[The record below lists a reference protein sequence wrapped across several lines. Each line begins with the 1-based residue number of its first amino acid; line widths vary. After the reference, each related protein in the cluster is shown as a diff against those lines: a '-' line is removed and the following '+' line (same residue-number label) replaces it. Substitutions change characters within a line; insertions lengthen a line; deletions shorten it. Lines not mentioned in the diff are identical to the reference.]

1 MDIEKKRLYSI
12 ILEIGLGLNEIENL
26 FASMRVI
33 MLDISGKVLNYDLAL
48 VDALKKK
55 SVDTNV
61 EFFAPGRDLLSLIP
75 RRWQHSNNTVKRFIK
90 VGEGLLNYFIV
101 SSKLVFKKP
110 DVLHFQWLPFMEVV
124 GWEIAII
131 KFIKWLSP
139 KTRLVH
145 TIHNIYPHNMS
156 SERKKAYN
164 ARFRKVSSLFDAFIV
179 HTKISKED
187 VIREFGLSAEKVH
200 VCCHGVFEPKG
211 VTISSKFRKDGKLHI
226 LQFGGQS
233 YYKGTDLLVDAVC
246 SLDDERKKRIET
258 HIVGGISQSFLDEL
272 KKKDVDSIITWRA
285 IFLSDEELYQEI
297 NAADLIVLPYRA
309 ISQSGVLL
317 LSIYFGKLIVC
328 SDLPS
333 FKETMQGDEGDI
345 LDGCLFFKNEDA
357 GSLRELLVKYVDGI
371 IDEKAVRERINHLK
385 SLYSW
390 ESAARA
396 TIETYKH

>member
-1 MDIEKKRLYSI
+1 MRKYYIE
-12 ILEIGLGLNEIENL
+12 
-26 FASMRVI
+26 
-33 MLDISGKVLNYDLAL
+33 DISGKVINYDLAL
-48 VDALKKK
+48 FDAIKNEAKDA
-55 SVDTNV
+55 SVK
-61 EFFAPGRDLLSLIP
+61 FFAPGYGLLSLIP
-75 RRWQHSNNTVKRFIK
+75 KRWQHSNGIIKRLVK
-90 VGEGLLNYFIV
+90 VAEGLLNYAYTCIKV
-101 SSKLVFKKP
+101 ACNKP
-110 DVLHFQWLPFMEVV
+110 DVLHLQWLPFMEVV
-124 GWEIAII
+124 GWEIPIL
-131 KFIKWLSP
+131 KFFKRLSP
-139 KTRLVH
+139 KTRLAL

-200 VCCHGVFEPKG
+200 VCCHGVFEPKD
-211 VTISSKFRKDGKLHI
+211 VTISSDFRTGDKLHI

-246 SLDDERKKRIET
+246 SLDAERKKRIET

-285 IFLSDEELYQEI
+285 YFLSDEELYQEI
-297 NAADLIVLPYRA
+297 NEADLIVLPYRA

-317 LSIYFGKLIVC
+317 LSIFFGKLIIC

-333 FKETMQGDEGDI
+333 FKETLQGENGDS
-345 LDGCLFFKNEDA
+345 LDNDLFFKNEDA
-357 GSLRELLVKYVDGI
+357 ESLRELIVRYIDGK
-371 IDEKAVRERINHLK
+371 IDEEAIRSRVNHLK

-390 ESAARA
+390 QSAARA
-396 TIETYKH
+396 TVEVYQTI